1 VKAAEKAENARL
13 ARERGW
19 CDSDISDDLA
29 AKIYRGAGS
38 RIGHRGE
45 RSYPAT

>member
-19 CDSDISDDLA
+19 CDESLSDKTA
-29 AKIYRGAGS
+29 AAIYREKTCPW
-38 RIGHRGE
+38 RRKPD
-45 RSYPAT
+45 RSQAD